1 MAQIQFDPQ
10 AVVQD
15 AASAWSHVA
24 PAVFVPTNDAEFDH
38 LLAVIDQVVMLTEGD
53 DNHPLSGLLEVI
65 TTIAHEYEQAHDP
78 DA

>member
-1 MAQIQFDPQ
+1 MAQTQFNAQ

-24 PAVFVPTNDAEFDH
+24 PAVFVPTNDAEFDR
-38 LLAVIDQVVMLTEGD
+38 LLAVIDQVVMRTEGD
-53 DNHPLSGLLEVI
+53 DTHPLSGLLEVL
-65 TTIAHEYEQAHDP
+65 TTIAHEYELAHDP